1 MTTAA
6 FTNKAILTYSITFIG
21 YPDLEGEFRSVSHQ
35 EPRGD
40 SYYKDVPEPADWTGA
55 LKGRQHGRDAERQ
68 AVNLLADTIYRHL
81 GCTST
86 ADYKARI
93 GAVRKGTLDLYSDM
107 GPCHS
112 CRSVIKDFRSD
123 FPALTVRVRYRNAV
137 HGGSS
142 AALIS
147 AGGGLYGAYGIGDAA
162 QGGDGLWAKTFPG
175 SPVAAATG
183 TFDVKFAGG
192 KAGKSYRGGATA
204 VDQQPH
210 ASYLYPA
217 PRPVPAALDEVT
229 AVLDG
234 IALDLSSQMVPEP
247 LMRPQ
252 SFRQWIQGIERGTVR
267 LDCERGPVKE
277 GRIAVA
283 AFIKDFPHVAV
294 EVAYPG
300 PAAQTDGC
308 GYTDATAQGDG
319 SWLKSFPASS

>member
-6 FTNKAILTYSITFIG
+6 FTNKAILTYSIAFIG
-21 YPDLEGEFRSVSHQ
+21 YPGLEGEFQSVSHQ
-35 EPRGD
+35 ALRGD
-40 SYYKDVPEPADWTGA
+40 NYYKDIPEPADWTGA
-55 LKGRQHGRDAERQ
+55 LRERQHTKDAERQ
-68 AVNLLADTIYRHL
+68 VVNLLADKIYNHL

-86 ADYKARI
+86 ADYKGRI

-112 CRSVIKDFRSD
+112 CRSVIKDFRKD
-123 FPALTVRVRYRNAV
+123 FPALTLRVRYRNAV
-137 HGGSS
+137 RGGGS
-142 AALIS
+142 AALIE
-147 AGGGLYGAYGIGDAA
+147 AGGGLYGAYGIGDAT
-162 QGGDGLWAKTFPG
+162 QGSDGLWAKTYPG

-192 KAGKSYRGGATA
+192 KAGKRYAGTATA
-204 VDQQPH
+204 IDRQPH
-210 ASYLYPA
+210 SSYLYPA
-217 PRPVPAALDEVT
+217 PKAGSVPLDEVT

-234 IALDLSSQMVPEP
+234 IALDLSAQMVPEP

-283 AFIKDFPHVAV
+283 AFIKDFPKVAV

-300 PAAQTDGC
+300 AAAQADDC
-308 GYTDATAQGDG
+308 GYTNAIAQGDG
-319 SWLKSFPASS
+319 TWLKSFPASS